1 MKLLVN
7 DRNETINLR
16 IGCKDENR
24 SWEYYLSILD
34 IAL

>member
-24 SWEYYLSILD
+24 S
-34 IAL
+34 